1 MPETGGQ
8 APLPETT
15 RETAAKPGPAG
26 RPAEAVL
33 RAESLTKYYRVREH
47 TVRSV
52 AHRRVV
58 HAVDGISFELYG
70 GTSVA
75 LVGESGSGKST
86 AGRVA
91 AGLEPPTSGRVLFKG
106 QTLNVRS
113 RSAMERYR
121 SEVQLI
127 FQDPY
132 ASLNPV
138 HTVAY
143 HLERPLRIH
152 KMVGS
157 TREVRPRVL
166 ELLEEVHLTPAS
178 QVIDKLPHELSGG
191 QRQRV
196 AIARTLA
203 VRPSIL
209 VADEPVSM
217 LDVSVRLS
225 ILNLLAELVQQQNL
239 ALLYITHDI
248 ASARYFAE
256 RLLVMYAGEVVEAGP
271 AEEITQSPAHPYTQL
286 LVSAAP
292 DPDASAHGGRQPML
306 APGENPSLINPPA
319 GCRFH
324 PRCPRAMDICAREQP
339 AKFAINDA
347 HWAACWLFR
356 DHRPAEALP
365 SPEPPVRHTGPGG
378 TVQEPAPATGTTPG
392 QVSKGANHGN

>member
-1 MPETGGQ
+1 V
-8 APLPETT
+8 L
-15 RETAAKPGPAG
+15 
-26 RPAEAVL
+26 AV
-33 RAESLTKYYRVREH
+33 ESLSKHYPVREN

-52 AHRRVV
+52 AARRRVV
-58 HAVDGISFELYG
+58 HAVDDVSFELRP
-70 GTSVA
+70 GTAVA

-86 AGRVA
+86 VGRVLA
-91 AGLEPPTSGRVLFKG
+91 YLEPPTSGRVVFKG
-106 QTLNVRS
+106 KSISLRR
-113 RSAMERYR
+113 RSAIRSYR
-121 SEVQLI
+121 GQVQLI

-152 KMVGS
+152 KLARS
-157 TREVRPRVL
+157 SEELRSRQL
-166 ELLEEVHLTPAS
+166 ALLEQVHLTPAT

-196 AIARTLA
+196 AIARALA
-203 VRPSIL
+203 VQPSVLI
-209 VADEPVSM
+209 ADEPVSM

-225 ILNLLAELVQQQNL
+225 VLNLLAELVENNDL

-256 RLLVMYAGEVVEAGP
+256 SLLVMYAGQVVEAGP
-271 AEEITQSPAHPYTQL
+271 AEAITQSPAHPYAQL

-292 DPDASAHGGRQPML
+292 DPDATAHEGRHAMR
-306 APGENPSLINPPA
+306 APGEAPSLIEPPS

-324 PRCPRAMDICAREQP
+324 PRCPHAMPICSEQRP
-339 AKFAINDA
+339 PRFDLDGE

-356 DHRPAEALP
+356 GSAESQPVSISERSPALP
-365 SPEPPVRHTGPGG
+365 RNTS
-378 TVQEPAPATGTTPG
+378 QEI
-392 QVSKGANHGN
+392 

>member
-1 MPETGGQ
+1 MREMDGQTPVPE
-8 APLPETT
+8 PMREPVPE
-15 RETAAKPGPAG
+15 RGPAW
-26 RPAEAVL
+26 RPTEAML
-33 RAESLTKYYRVREH
+33 RVESLTKHYRVREH
-47 TVRSV
+47 TIRSI
-52 AHRRVV
+52 AQRRVV
-58 HAVDGISFELYG
+58 HAVDGISFELYA

-86 AGRVA
+86 VGRVVA
-91 AGLEPPTSGRVLFKG
+91 HLEAPTSGQVLFKG
-106 QTLNVRS
+106 EAPTLRR
-113 RSAMERYR
+113 RSALKRYR

-157 TREVRPRVL
+157 HREARPRVL
-166 ELLEEVHLTPAS
+166 ELLEQVHLTPAD

-203 VRPSIL
+203 VRPGVL

-225 ILNLLAELVQQQNL
+225 ILNLLSELVQKHDL

-256 RLLVMYAGEVVEAGP
+256 RVLVMYAGEVVEVGP

-292 DPDASAHGGRQPML
+292 DPDASARGGRRPVL
-306 APGENPSLINPPA
+306 APGENPSLIDPPT

-324 PRCPRAMDICAREQP
+324 PRCPQAMEICARERP
-339 AKFAINDA
+339 AKFRISDS

-356 DHRPAEALP
+356 DRSPVEALP
-365 SPEPPVRHTGPGG
+365 SAKPSEPSG
-378 TVQEPAPATGTTPG
+378 PAPEHSAGD
-392 QVSKGANHGN
+392 SK